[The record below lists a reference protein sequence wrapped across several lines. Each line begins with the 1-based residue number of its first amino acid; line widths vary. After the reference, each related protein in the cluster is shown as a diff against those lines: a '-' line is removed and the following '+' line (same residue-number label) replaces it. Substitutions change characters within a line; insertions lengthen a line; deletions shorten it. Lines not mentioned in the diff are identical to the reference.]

1 MWLHDG
7 QRSSLSPWC
16 AAPRCPCRLPCVRA
30 CPGPAH
36 VRPSPLAAPPRAER
50 ADLFSPFS
58 PGAGS
63 THTVSRPEGRRRP
76 GRPLRTQLLRRS
88 ARGSVEGPAR
98 CRESSRAACSAA
110 SSVLGTSA
118 LSLDGRA
125 EAASPRIDAP
135 LLLPPPCGGVA
146 PPPPAAGSSGWPK
159 RTSRRV
165 SSWREGGQGAGGRAV
180 ARMASCVGG
189 QEGVSALAAGCG
201 AV

>member
-1 MWLHDG
+1 MAATIMCKRVPMYAPLFTEQCTNVCNLHPE
-7 QRSSLSPWC
+7 L
-16 AAPRCPCRLPCVRA
+16 
-30 CPGPAH
+30 
-36 VRPSPLAAPPRAER
+36 LAAMTAASEPHP
-50 ADLFSPFS
+50 LLPFS

-63 THTVSRPEGRRRP
+63 THTVSGPEGRRRP

-189 QEGVSALAAGCG
+189 QEGASALAAGCG